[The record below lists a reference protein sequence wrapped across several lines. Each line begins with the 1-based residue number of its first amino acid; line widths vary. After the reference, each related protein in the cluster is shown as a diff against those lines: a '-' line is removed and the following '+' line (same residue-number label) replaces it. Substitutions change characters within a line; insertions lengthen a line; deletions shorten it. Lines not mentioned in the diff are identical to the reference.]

1 MNADYE
7 NLVYDITFQIISQ
20 NTFQFAENDEEN
32 IVEIF
37 RSNKIQ
43 KSIFF
48 FF

>member
-7 NLVYDITFQIISQ
+7 NFVHDTTFQIISQ
-20 NTFQFAENDEEN
+20 NAFQFAESDEES
-32 IVEIF
+32 IVEIA
-37 RSNKIQ
+37 RSNEVQ

>member
-7 NLVYDITFQIISQ
+7 NLVHDIIFQIISQ
-20 NTFQFAENDEEN
+20 DASQLAENDEES

-37 RSNKIQ
+37 RSNEVQ